1 MCACPGGQQL
11 LGLSHCS
18 PQHSAAH
25 TAARVSALAGTLW
38 PEPRFQPCQA
48 CAVGA
53 LRTHGWV
60 PAARPCCWFYC
71 QRVHKSAGMLQALWG
86 VLLSCKLCPG
96 RASWRCSAQLSGAL
110 QPGLCHLGV
119 TVGFLG
125 CVLVGMCPMAFTCG
139 CHIHVKALRCLGLS
153 SPLTSQIQL
162 FLAASPS
169 WRTSTVD
176 HLLCELFLPRGA
188 ALFLAP
194 RWAVVIT
201 GRMSSWRV
209 GDLLCKL
216 QVTSSK
222 GTVVLEHIKAL
233 HCPCL
238 STDCS
243 LPNPSTRIA
252 GWCLPLPHSVPA
264 VPWLFQ
270 SLGVPKLCGI
280 KEEPHMEQRAEA
292 PCFVSKSSNSPLPLR
307 GSAHL
312 QTQQMRAERLSGEEL
327 QRCSAPL

>member
-1 MCACPGGQQL
+1 M
-11 LGLSHCS
+11 
-18 PQHSAAH
+18 
-25 TAARVSALAGTLW
+25 W

-53 LRTHGWV
+53 QRTHGWV

-96 RASWRCSAQLSGAL
+96 RDSWRCSAQHSGAL

-169 WRTSTVD
+169 RRTSTVD

-194 RWAVVIT
+194 RWSC
-201 GRMSSWRV
+201 GYHGSNEQLEGWRSALQTA
-209 GDLLCKL
+209 GDLFQGHRCVGAHQGIALS
-216 QVTSSK
+216 VF
-222 GTVVLEHIKAL
+222 EHGLLLAKPFHKDCRLLLAFASL
-233 HCPCL
+233 GAC
-238 STDCS
+238 CS
-243 LPNPSTRIA
+243 LA
-252 GWCLPLPHSVPA
+252 LPVPGGSQA
-264 VPWLFQ
+264 VW
-270 SLGVPKLCGI
+270 
-280 KEEPHMEQRAEA
+280 HQRGASHGA
-292 PCFVSKSSNSPLPLR
+292 K
-307 GSAHL
+307 G
-312 QTQQMRAERLSGEEL
+312 
-327 QRCSAPL
+327 